1 MSKKFTHGN
10 IDSNIVRGHTHR
22 RGFKWWQFI
31 RRHREKKMMR
41 FYFNNLGRI
50 AKSDGEVPKYK

>member
-1 MSKKFTHGN
+1 MKDILF
-10 IDSNIVRGHTHR
+10 GHTHK
-22 RGFKWWQFI
+22 RGYKWWQFI